1 MLNLF
6 LFLCITV
13 QKEVATSILQKHS
26 EKLSQLS
33 VSMEVAHRLYTEDVI
48 SKVTLD
54 QIEKSGGLL
63 AGDPLHALSNKV
75 TESPNK
81 LRVFASVLLQSKDTV
96 DVANDILKEYG
107 KWFILDRKIFFVLY
121 LQMKTSFLRN
131 LLKINLVC
139 PRNYVMMIVLQYIHY

>member
-1 MLNLF
+1 MIFIKLVAN
-6 LFLCITV
+6 
-13 QKEVATSILQKHS
+13 KEFTSQILQKHS

-33 VSMEVAHRLYTEDVI
+33 VSMEVAHRLYTEDVT

-81 LRVFASVLLQSKDTV
+81 LRIFASVLLQSEDTAHL
-96 DVANDILKEYG
+96 ANDILKEYG
-107 KWFILDRKIFFVLY
+107 KWFIFDRKTFLY
-121 LQMKTSFLRN
+121 
-131 LLKINLVC
+131 
-139 PRNYVMMIVLQYIHY
+139 YIYR